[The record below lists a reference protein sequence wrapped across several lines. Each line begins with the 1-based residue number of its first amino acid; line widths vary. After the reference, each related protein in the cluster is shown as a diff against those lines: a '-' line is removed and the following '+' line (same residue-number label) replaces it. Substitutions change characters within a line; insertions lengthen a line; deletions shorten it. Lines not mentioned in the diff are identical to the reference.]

1 MSYIISKE
9 LRDSLIGLIILIQ
22 NITEDEYVL
31 LENGKIYRFP
41 FLEELK
47 RDLEELDRNDI

>member
-22 NITEDEYVL
+22 SITEDECVL
-31 LENGKIYRFP
+31 LKDGKIYRFP

-47 RDLEELDRNDI
+47 RDLYELDRNDI

>member
-9 LRDSLIGLIILIQ
+9 LRDSLIGLIILVQ
-22 NITEDEYVL
+22 TITENDYIFL
-31 LENGKIYRFP
+31 KNGEVYRFP

-47 RDLEELDRNDI
+47 RDLYELNRNDD

>member
-22 NITEDEYVL
+22 TITEDECVF

-47 RDLEELDRNDI
+47 RDLYELDRNDI